1 MSAPS
6 LCSAFAIAD
15 SRAFLMMP
23 AAFFCV
29 NSSVLS
35 ARPTFLPRIRSATR
49 RPLSTDSRTPRTI
62 ALVSIVCS
70 LALGLLV
77 GRVTLEGPRQR
88 EFAELVADHLVGHVH
103 GDVLLAVVHGD
114 RQTDEVRQD
123 RRAARPGLD
132 GLLVFDGNSLVDLGH
147 QMVVNE
153 GALLQR
159 T

>member
-6 LCSAFAIAD
+6 LCSALAMAD
-15 SRAFLMMP
+15 SSAFLMMP

-49 RPLSTDSRTPRTI
+49 RPLSADSRTPRTI

-88 EFAELVADHLVGHVH
+88 EFADHLVGHVH
-103 GDVLLAVVHGD
+103 GHVLLAVVDGD
-114 RQTDEVRQD
+114 RQADEVRQD

-132 GLLVFDGNSLVDLGH
+132 GLLVLVGSGLFG
-147 QMVVNE
+147 
-153 GALLQR
+153 
-159 T
+159 